1 MVTDEGIVGG
11 IVKWKLGGAAV
22 KFLSKLC
29 SEPGVEC
36 SSLGSV
42 PVAKTGKRGQD
53 VLDLLYEVPFGQN
66 VPCVITMTQETRNS
80 IISKFYMNAVQ
91 LAEYHGRDTPEKTKS
106 EIYSHANRKFS
117 KAIHEIGFVKN
128 METDEGIVQYILLRD
143 NWNRHAR
150 CSAIGAGK
158 RRFGIKRDIILMG
171 RWDRGEIKDCDLLLL
186 T

>member
-1 MVTDEGIVGG
+1 MWE
-11 IVKWKLGGAAV
+11 LGGAAV

-36 SSLGSV
+36 SSPGSV
-42 PVAKTGKRGQD
+42 PVAKTGKGGQD

-66 VPCVITMTQETRNS
+66 VPCVITMTQQTRDC
-80 IISKFYMNAVQ
+80 IVPKFYMNTVQ
-91 LAEYHGRDTPEKTKS
+91 LAEYHDGDTAKKTKA

-117 KAIHEIGFVKN
+117 KAMHEIGFVKN
-128 METDEGIVQYILLRD
+128 METDESIVQYVLLRD

-158 RRFGIKRDIILMG
+158 RRFGTKKDIILMQ
-171 RWDRGEIKDCDLLLL
+171 RWDRGEIKDQDLLLL